1 MSPDA
6 DYIGLHFVLAG
17 VGILISLLGLFLTI
31 SNWYAIIEW
40 VHTIRNNPRYNR
52 CDASVPLFGGLLL
65 CVGLFFIR
73 TGFGDVIPLWCIGL
87 GLVIDFGCLPGL
99 ILQPFLYRWSER
111 RKAAAK
117 SAGKASCR
125 RKS

>member
-1 MSPDA
+1 MSPDS
-6 DYIGLHFVLAG
+6 DWIGLHFVLAG
-17 VGILISLLGLFLTI
+17 VGILLTLLGLFLSI
-31 SNWYAIIEW
+31 SNWYSIIEW

-65 CVGLFFIR
+65 CVGLFFMR
-73 TGFGDVIPLWCIGL
+73 TGFGDIIPLWCIGL

-111 RKAAAK
+111 RKSALKHSRKRAK
-117 SAGKASCR
+117 
-125 RKS
+125 

>member
-1 MSPDA
+1 MSPDS
-6 DYIGLHFVLAG
+6 DWIGLHFVLAG
-17 VGILISLLGLFLTI
+17 VGILLTRLGLFL
-31 SNWYAIIEW
+31 SLGNWYAIIEW

-65 CVGLFFIR
+65 CVGLLFMR

-87 GLVIDFGCLPGL
+87 GLIIDFGCLPGL

-111 RKAAAK
+111 RKATHKRA
-117 SAGKASCR
+117 
-125 RKS
+125 RKRTK

>member
-1 MSPDA
+1 MRPDS

-40 VHTIRNNPRYNR
+40 VLTIRNNPRYNR
-52 CDASVPLFGGLLL
+52 GDACVPLFGGILL
-65 CVGLFFIR
+65 CVGLLFIR

-99 ILQPFLYRWSER
+99 ILQPLLNRWSEH
-111 RKAAAK
+111 RKATHKRSLKRAK
-117 SAGKASCR
+117 
-125 RKS
+125 

>member
-1 MSPDA
+1 MSPDS
-6 DYIGLHFVLAG
+6 DWIGLHFVLAG
-17 VGILISLLGLFLTI
+17 VGILLTLLGLFLSI

-52 CDASVPLFGGLLL
+52 CDASVPLFGGILL
-65 CVGLFFIR
+65 CVGLLFMR

-111 RKAAAK
+111 RKSALKHSRKRAK
-117 SAGKASCR
+117 
-125 RKS
+125 

>member
-17 VGILISLLGLFLTI
+17 VGILISLLGLFLSI

-40 VHTIRNNPRYNR
+40 VLTIRNNPRYNR
-52 CDASVPLFGGLLL
+52 GDACVPLFGGILL
-65 CVGLFFIR
+65 CVGLFFMR

-87 GLVIDFGCLPGL
+87 GLVIDFGCLPMAIMNPL
-99 ILQPFLYRWSER
+99 LYRWSDHKKAAANSA
-111 RKAAAK
+111 RKAAR
-117 SAGKASCR
+117 C